1 MTDKYIA
8 PYIPFA
14 MVNPQTGMPTAQFQA
29 FWKSGLENA
38 VAAAEAAAQAQETA
52 TEAQSTATTAQST
65 AEAADANANGRQPA
79 SETLT
84 NFVALGGTGLV
95 EKTGPDAFTTHA
107 IGVAASGDIPTRGD
121 ADARYVQQD
130 QTAEP
135 SYSTY
140 TGQTI
145 SNPPTQAQ
153 VQATDDAV
161 KAASTA
167 IASIISKLHSIGA
180 FS

>member
-14 MVNPQTGMPTAQFQA
+14 MVSPQTGMPTAQFQA

-38 VAAAEAAAQAQETA
+38 VAAAEAAAAAQATA
-52 TEAQSTATTAQST
+52 TAAQSTATTAQST
-65 AEAADANANGRQPA
+65 AVAANNNANTRQPA
-79 SETLT
+79 STSLT
-84 NFVALGGTGLV
+84 ALSALSGTGLV
-95 EKTGPDAFTTHA
+95 EQTGPDAFTDRP
-107 IGVAASGDIPTRGD
+107 IGTGGSTSIPTLGD
-121 ADARYVQQD
+121 ADGRYVRQG
-130 QTAEP
+130 QTSQP
-135 SYSTY
+135 SYSSY
-140 TGQTI
+140 GGQTI

-161 KAASTA
+161 KAASAA